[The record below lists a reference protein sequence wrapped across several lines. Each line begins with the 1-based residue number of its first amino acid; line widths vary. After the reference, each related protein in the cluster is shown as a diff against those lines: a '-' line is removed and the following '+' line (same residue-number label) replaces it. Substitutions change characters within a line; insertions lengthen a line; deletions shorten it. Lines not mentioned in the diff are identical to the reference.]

1 MTDRLVAALAE
12 VIWVASRKDEGTIS
26 ATGANIVARA
36 LIDHFGLVEEWGVR
50 FERQA
55 DPTMGNPSGVVTVEQ
70 TVSNEA
76 TARGAVK
83 NGAPI
88 SAKNR
93 RVVRRLVSRWV
104 EVEP

>member
-36 LIDHFGLVEEWGVR
+36 LIDHFGLVEETR
-50 FERQA
+50 YR
-55 DPTMGNPSGVVTVEQ
+55 
-70 TVSNEA
+70 
-76 TARGAVK
+76 RGAFVTHQQ
-83 NGAPI
+83 
-88 SAKNR
+88 
-93 RVVRRLVSRWV
+93 RRLVSRWV

>member
-36 LIDHFGLVEEWGVR
+36 LIDHFGLVEETRDG
-50 FERQA
+50 
-55 DPTMGNPSGVVTVEQ
+55 
-70 TVSNEA
+70 
-76 TARGAVK
+76 
-83 NGAPI
+83 GAPWFDTPHHCDAHPI
-88 SAKNR
+88 
-93 RVVRRLVSRWV
+93 RRLVSRWV